1 MNTLQGVV
9 TLVALLLGN
18 TAYAEGEA
26 TTPPVTAP
34 IEALGL
40 MPGAHT
46 AQPAPAPVQQ
56 QPAVA
61 APQPAAMP
69 AQVQAMPPLTFP
81 PQPNA
86 GAPRAPV
93 MMYPQ
98 QPYYGAYP
106 GYQAYPYGQAYNPYA
121 MQQRQPSPYPVR
133 PVPQAPKKKEMKPWG
148 DTRYIWPDFYT
159 DFTGDVWDKMINAP
173 YEMGYMP
180 GGWRFPSL
188 SSPDPVTVSDAI
200 TNQFPPIAEE
210 AGNFV
215 KFTQ

>member
-40 MPGAHT
+40 MPSVHT

-61 APQPAAMP
+61 APQPAATP

-98 QPYYGAYP
+98 QRYNGAYP
-106 GYQAYPYGQAYNPYA
+106 CYQANHYGQA
-121 MQQRQPSPYPVR
+121 
-133 PVPQAPKKKEMKPWG
+133 
-148 DTRYIWPDFYT
+148 
-159 DFTGDVWDKMINAP
+159 
-173 YEMGYMP
+173 
-180 GGWRFPSL
+180 
-188 SSPDPVTVSDAI
+188 
-200 TNQFPPIAEE
+200 
-210 AGNFV
+210 
-215 KFTQ
+215 